1 MQAGPLEDLAA
12 WSQDI
17 GQPIDGSLG
26 RSLRLYLDTLLLWN
40 SRLSLVSQHD
50 LETICQKHVADSLF
64 AARCC
69 RGGDRV
75 VDLGSGAGFPGMVIA
90 MARSDVTV
98 CLMESRAKKCSF
110 LQEAARLAGVE
121 NASVFHGR
129 IEDAPRRSEHRDYT
143 LALSRAFADVD
154 GFLRL
159 ARPLL
164 SADSRAVAMR
174 SAAPRI
180 QIESPALA
188 NEFALTQ
195 VVPYRLPDG
204 SPRTLVEFHVKHRP
218 RFT

>member
-1 MQAGPLEDLAA
+1 M
-12 WSQDI
+12 
-17 GQPIDGSLG
+17 DGSLR
-26 RSLRLYLDTLLLWN
+26 RSLRVYLDTLLLWN

-50 LETICQKHVADSLF
+50 LETICRKHVADSLF

-110 LQEAARLAGVE
+110 LQEAARLAAVE

-129 IEDAPRRSEHRDYT
+129 IEDAARHAAHRNYT
-143 LALSRAFADVD
+143 LALSRAFADLD

-164 SADSRAVAMR
+164 GADGRAVAMKI
-174 SAAPRI
+174 AAPRT

-188 NEFALTQ
+188 GEFALAR
-195 VVPYRLPDG
+195 VVPYQLPDG
-204 SPRTLVEFHVKHRP
+204 SPRTLVEFHVKH
-218 RFT
+218 